1 MSPQGGAWLDISPSD
16 PDVAAWWQHVSRR
29 DAPVAYWLR
38 VALPAALF
46 SPILVHAAL
55 NESIAHTILTLVLGV
70 AACLASVF
78 LMPIYRQWRWTSQL
92 GASPSPS
99 MRLTVDG
106 RGLRVVSPQRQREL
120 AWGIVSRIDCSWGRI
135 FVEAPPQDPVIIPG
149 STFVQDP
156 AREAF
161 LRFLRDFWARSPRE
175 LPAVEA
181 PPNAVAI
188 AAVDAAE
195 EAAQIA
201 DRSGANGATA
211 TRLAMMA
218 VCAFGAWVFWPWW
231 QDVRSLFFGLACSWS
246 LVDMVFQ
253 TKLTRASAKKALER
267 YREQAAGPDG
277 PSYVWFEDGWFVL
290 ACPGVID
297 RFAWSAMGE
306 VVVSDRMVTVFAAST
321 AAVSIPSSS
330 FPDAAAFGRFVQE
343 IHGRR
348 AAAHRLQA
356 A

>member
-1 MSPQGGAWLDISPSD
+1 M
-16 PDVAAWWQHVSRR
+16 
-29 DAPVAYWLR
+29 
-38 VALPAALF
+38 F
-46 SPILVHAAL
+46 
-55 NESIAHTILTLVLGV
+55 
-70 AACLASVF
+70 
-78 LMPIYRQWRWTSQL
+78 
-92 GASPSPS
+92 
-99 MRLTVDG
+99 
-106 RGLRVVSPQRQREL
+106 
-120 AWGIVSRIDCSWGRI
+120 
-135 FVEAPPQDPVIIPG
+135 
-149 STFVQDP
+149 QDP

-290 ACPGVID
+290 AP
-297 RFAWSAMGE
+297 E
-306 VVVSDRMVTVFAAST
+306 
-321 AAVSIPSSS
+321 
-330 FPDAAAFGRFVQE
+330 
-343 IHGRR
+343 
-348 AAAHRLQA
+348 
-356 A
+356 

>member
-55 NESIAHTILTLVLGV
+55 NESIAHTTLTLVLGV

-277 PSYVWFEDGWFVL
+277 PS
-290 ACPGVID
+290 
-297 RFAWSAMGE
+297 
-306 VVVSDRMVTVFAAST
+306 
-321 AAVSIPSSS
+321 
-330 FPDAAAFGRFVQE
+330 
-343 IHGRR
+343 
-348 AAAHRLQA
+348 
-356 A
+356 